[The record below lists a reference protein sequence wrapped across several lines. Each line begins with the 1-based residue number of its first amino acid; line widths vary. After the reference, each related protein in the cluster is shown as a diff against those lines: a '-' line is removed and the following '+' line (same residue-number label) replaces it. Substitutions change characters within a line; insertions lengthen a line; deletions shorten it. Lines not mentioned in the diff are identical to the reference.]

1 MFVCVHGFVDWYIGV
16 HVHMFTGVC
25 ACVTVCRCGSV
36 CLGECAHVYSCVCVS
51 VCVHAFVG
59 WYIVVHGHM
68 FTGVYDYVKMSA
80 SMSG

>member
-1 MFVCVHGFVDWYIGV
+1 M
-16 HVHMFTGVC
+16 C
-25 ACVTVCRCGSV
+25 ADVGWSIWVSV
-36 CLGECAHVYSCVCVS
+36 HVYSCVCVS

-59 WYIVVHGHM
+59 WYIGVHGHM